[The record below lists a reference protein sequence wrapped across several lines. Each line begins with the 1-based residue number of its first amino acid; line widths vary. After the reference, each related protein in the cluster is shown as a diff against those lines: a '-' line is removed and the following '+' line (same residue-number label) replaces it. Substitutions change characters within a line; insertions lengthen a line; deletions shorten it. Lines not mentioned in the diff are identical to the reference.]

1 MIKRYLFNINVVW
14 SVLFVLS
21 ILLLASCDLFTSAKS
36 EREDVSLDHIM
47 IPPPKRTDYIG
58 INIDDS
64 VATFYAFKPY
74 KGVTLFKQPDVDCMF
89 YAQWY
94 NYKGESWFLLRGV
107 MGTLHPNH
115 RSFASIHL
123 QVSPEDWVVHRASV
137 FFYDRL
143 RMDEQY
149 IPSIYEELRKKAP
162 YFRIPSLVAREDV
175 KVNIYKKNSSRA
187 CVKGVISGTF
197 TQWSS
202 FRTGQSSDTKRHQ
215 PPYGDAH
222 PELLS
227 EYDQIYYVPVDAPKK
242 FQLSFTAIEAFRDP
256 DVLVVE

>member
-1 MIKRYLFNINVVW
+1 MIKRALFNRNVVG

-21 ILLLASCDLFTSAKS
+21 MLLLASCDLFTSAKS

-58 INIDDS
+58 INIEDS
-64 VATFYAFKPY
+64 IATFYAFKPY

-123 QVSPEDWVVHRASV
+123 
-137 FFYDRL
+137 
-143 RMDEQY
+143 
-149 IPSIYEELRKKAP
+149 
-162 YFRIPSLVAREDV
+162 
-175 KVNIYKKNSSRA
+175 
-187 CVKGVISGTF
+187 
-197 TQWSS
+197 
-202 FRTGQSSDTKRHQ
+202 
-215 PPYGDAH
+215 
-222 PELLS
+222 
-227 EYDQIYYVPVDAPKK
+227 
-242 FQLSFTAIEAFRDP
+242 
-256 DVLVVE
+256 